1 LLTSPQGSL
10 AALVHKEADAAPD
23 INSARHILKQV
34 SRKKL
39 IPLPQ
44 PSAGWIILGFFGV
57 FRQKGN
63 IPPGARLLENV
74 DTQAGI
80 SRRCTH
86 GAPANPQCK
95 CRANFAVPYIKGA

>member
-10 AALVHKEADAAPD
+10 AALIHKEAGADPY

-44 PSAGWIILGFFGV
+44 PSAGWIIL
-57 FRQKGN
+57 
-63 IPPGARLLENV
+63 A
-74 DTQAGI
+74 
-80 SRRCTH
+80 
-86 GAPANPQCK
+86 
-95 CRANFAVPYIKGA
+95 